1 MGAVLWLVGRTIDAE
16 LSAWEFMGIY
26 ESKLEAVRRC
36 SRQSDFVAQVEVG
49 SDAPEK
55 REYFPGA
62 VYPVR
67 KL

>member
-1 MGAVLWLVGRTIDAE
+1 MGTVLWLVGRILEAE

-26 ESKLEAVRRC
+26 ESKPEAVRRC
-36 SRQSDFVAQVEVG
+36 SRQNDFVAQVELG

-62 VYPVR
+62 VYPVK